1 MVVETPISRN
11 AESKRR
17 KISPSDINHVS
28 QTPEP
33 LSKNPGLVEGISL
46 VQKRQPT
53 ATAITDITHIS
64 QSEKLDFLDS
74 LIRPES
80 QAVTG
85 QKRKARSPSN
95 DITHISQSQE
105 SHRKHDQKV
114 VLLSAS
120 DKKVLS
126 SNRSHI
132 SQTQE
137 SQLKEKSS
145 DASPSGEKKLKL
157 SRSNVNVTH
166 VSQSQFSQNDEKL
179 QSERRDEKKLK
190 QGNSDLHITHV
201 SQSQFS
207 QNDEKQQRE
216 RRNERKLTQSRPDVF
231 ITHISQSQLS
241 QNYEKPQRERQDEKR
256 LTKSRPDVD
265 VTHVSQSQL
274 PQSEEKSP
282 WKRTDEITHII
293 QSQNSRVEQSDA
305 VKDREFVIV
314 SPKRN
319 TMEMRIEEAPSPE
332 INFTSKRRKIS
343 SVDLTCISD
352 TERSMTT
359 ESHPCLPSVTSPTSA
374 VIENTSS
381 ASAINRSPVVQAGAR
396 GNGVKNDRSDST
408 AKDIVDSN
416 CIKSIVS
423 PPGSGWMSKKSFSIK
438 KEKMNVTNFE
448 STVHDS
454 NESCSRNGLQPGNTL
469 KESQVFPP
477 KEEERT
483 VKEVVMAGLFWFSNR
498 PLTF

>member
-1 MVVETPISRN
+1 M
-11 AESKRR
+11 
-17 KISPSDINHVS
+17 
-28 QTPEP
+28 
-33 LSKNPGLVEGISL
+33 EGTSL

-53 ATAITDITHIS
+53 ATSITDITHIS

-74 LIRPES
+74 LIGPEN

-105 SHRKHDQKV
+105 SQRKHDLKV
-114 VLLSAS
+114 VLLSAP
-120 DKKVLS
+120 DRKVLTL
-126 SNRSHI
+126 NRSHI

-137 SQLKEKSS
+137 SQLKEKPS
-145 DASPSGEKKLKL
+145 DASPSGDKKLKL
-157 SRSNVNVTH
+157 SRSNAN
-166 VSQSQFSQNDEKL
+166 
-179 QSERRDEKKLK
+179 
-190 QGNSDLHITHV
+190 ITHV

-207 QNDEKQQRE
+207 QNNDKPQRE
-216 RRNERKLTQSRPDVF
+216 RRDEQKLTQSRPDVY
-231 ITHISQSQLS
+231 ITHVSQSQLS
-241 QNYEKPQRERQDEKR
+241 QNYEKPQRERRDEKR

-265 VTHVSQSQL
+265 ITHVSQSQL

-282 WKRTDEITHII
+282 WKRTDEITRII

-314 SPKRN
+314 SPKRH
-319 TMEMRIEEAPSPE
+319 TMEVRIEETPSPE

-359 ESHPCLPSVTSPTSA
+359 EPHPCLASVTSPSSA
-374 VIENTSS
+374 AIENTSS

-408 AKDIVDSN
+408 AKDVVDSN

-438 KEKMNVTNFE
+438 KEKVNMENFE
-448 STVHDS
+448 SAAHDS
-454 NESCSRNGLQPGNTL
+454 DESCSRNGLQPGNTL

-477 KEEERT
+477 KEEERM
-483 VKEVVMAGLFWFSNR
+483 VKEVVMTGLFWFRNR